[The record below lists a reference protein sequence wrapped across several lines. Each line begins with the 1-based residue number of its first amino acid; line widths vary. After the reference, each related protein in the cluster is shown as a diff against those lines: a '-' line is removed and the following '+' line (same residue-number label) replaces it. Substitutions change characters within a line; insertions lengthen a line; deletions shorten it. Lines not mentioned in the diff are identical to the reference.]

1 MRVVIFGASGK
12 TGMLLVNQALEA
24 GHAVTVFVR
33 NASVFKTSDKNLT
46 IVQGTLS
53 DLEKLTEAINGADV
67 CVSTL
72 GGNSLTKRSQQI
84 TTGIQNIVH
93 VMELQGVKRLIYMS
107 SLGAGES
114 KFFMPAFM
122 RFIIVNLML
131 RIPLADHNQN
141 EHNIMKSNLKWT
153 IVRPGGLTD
162 GVLNKNIK
170 HGSEKI
176 LIKQNNTISR
186 ASVASFIMSEVEDSQ
201 YNNKAVWLMV

>member
-1 MRVVIFGASGK
+1 MKIVIFGASGK

-33 NASVFKTSDKNLT
+33 NASPFQNANKNLT

-72 GGNSLTKRSQQI
+72 GGNSLTKRSPQI
-84 TTGIQNIVH
+84 TAGIQNIVH

-114 KFFMPAFM
+114 KYYMPAFI

-141 EHNIMKSNLKWT
+141 EQNIMKSKLDWT
-153 IVRPGGLTD
+153 LVRPGGLTD

-170 HGSEKI
+170 HGSEFI
-176 LIKQNNTISR
+176 LMKQNNSISR
-186 ASVASFIMSEVEDSQ
+186 ASVASFILDQVADSQ
-201 YNNKAVWLMV
+201 YIKKAVWLLV